1 MACLYAAMTNL
12 LPEGNRQRIRIAVL
26 IAAALPLLSA
36 CSSSNRDEDKLGT
49 FLVAPGKY
57 VLYDCDQLN
66 MMDGGY
72 RARRDVL
79 RKAMADADKSPG
91 GGVVSLL
98 AYRTE
103 YGQVEGNLAEIRR
116 EAASKNCTL
125 KPATPAPAAPPP
137 PSAKRRVR

>member
-1 MACLYAAMTNL
+1 
-12 LPEGNRQRIRIAVL
+12 VL
-26 IAAALPLLSA
+26 IAAAIPLLTA
-36 CSSSNRDEDKLGT
+36 CASNNPQEDKLGT

-57 VLYDCDQLN
+57 VLYDCQQLSGVN
-66 MMDGGY
+66 AGY

-79 RKAMADADKSPG
+79 RKAMADAEKGPG
-91 GGVVSLL
+91 GAVISVL

-125 KPATPAPAAPPP
+125 NNAAAPTAIPMP
-137 PSAKRRVR
+137 GRHRR

>member
-1 MACLYAAMTNL
+1 M
-12 LPEGNRQRIRIAVL
+12 L

-36 CSSSNRDEDKLGT
+36 CGSSNRDEDKLGS

-57 VLYDCDQLN
+57 VLYDCQQLN
-66 MMDGGY
+66 MTNAGY
-72 RARRDVL
+72 IGRRDVL
-79 RKAMADADKSPG
+79 RKAMADAEKAPG

-116 EAASKNCTL
+116 DAASKNCTL
-125 KPATPAPAAPPP
+125 NSASAGPAAPPP
-137 PSAKRRVR
+137 PAPPKRRTR